1 MGNTEVVDHR
11 IEDHGFGLVEIIISM
26 LLLAILLA
34 ALAPLLANS
43 ILTTAKMTTVATA
56 TQFMSE
62 GLETARDQAA
72 TFSCSGWPGASTT
85 TGERSDA
92 RGVALER
99 TISFSSCTDHL
110 VSVTVSVV
118 AKDQTAF
125 FSAGQELATAA
136 TKVYLE

>member
-1 MGNTEVVDHR
+1 MEREEVVDRR
-11 IEDHGFGLVEIIISM
+11 IDDRGFGLVEIIISM
-26 LLLAILLA
+26 LLLATLLA

-43 ILTTAKMTTVATA
+43 ILTTAKMTTIATA
-56 TQFMSE
+56 TQFTSE
-62 GLETARDQAA
+62 GLEAARAQASV
-72 TFSCSGWPGASTT
+72 FSCSGWTAPTPTT
-85 TGERSDA
+85 LERSDS

-99 TISFSSCTDHL
+99 TISFSPCTDHL
-110 VSVTVSVV
+110 VSVSVSVV